1 MSKSFFQNFVWI
13 RNYKLENLVIVLDY
27 KVFRMKDW
35 TVAVFKVKPE
45 TIKRAVVDFYRFV
58 EALEGVVSLHFLI
71 RDRVDDKVVFSFR
84 VLSEPD
90 KLKIVSS
97 KMKYKLGLL
106 LEKDAFSVDPEAADP
121 LAKYIAWSIDDRI
134 AKSGADK
141 FDKFYKLLET
151 ISRMAIDMLESNYFG
166 SSERVELAHVTSWI
180 LGCTEYG
187 VLDTKHWELGY
198 FDRIENRYQCYL
210 RKDFPSQ

>member
-1 MSKSFFQNFVWI
+1 V
-13 RNYKLENLVIVLDY
+13 
-27 KVFRMKDW
+27 KDW

-45 TIKRAVVDFYRFV
+45 EIKTTVVDFYRFV
-58 EALEGVVSLHFLI
+58 EDLEGVISLHFLI
-71 RDRVDDKVVFSFR
+71 RDRLDDYVVFSFR

-106 LEKDAFSVDPEAADP
+106 LEKEAFSVNPNSDHP
-121 LAKYIAWSIDDRI
+121 LAKYVAWPAENTITER
-134 AKSGADK
+134 GADK
-141 FDKFYKLLET
+141 FKKFFKTLDALSKVV
-151 ISRMAIDMLESNYFG
+151 IQMLDSDYFE
-166 SSERVELAHVTSWI
+166 SSERVELIHVASWM

-187 VLDTKHWELGY
+187 VLDTKHWEIGY
-198 FDRIENRYQCYL
+198 FDRIEDRYHCYL